1 LKRIETI
8 NGREEQALNLRECEY
23 ILAIAQEG
31 NMGKAA
37 QLLYVSQP
45 TLSKMLSK
53 LEEEIGMPLFERQ
66 STGMVPTSVGETY
79 IQCARR
85 MIELNEQMDQEIKN
99 VTGLQ
104 PLIDVGFP
112 VLRSEMMTRD
122 VFLRLSKEF
131 PGMLVHFIY
140 TPQNK
145 LAVDLL
151 NNRFALGVG
160 IITTKYQQI
169 LNCEKVGNEEY
180 VLVVPK
186 GHPLE
191 RKARAVEGRR
201 YPVISAENLEQ
212 TPFVLSRPDAYSTR
226 FAQRFFMENGIN
238 PPVALTMPQTG
249 NLIHAVAF
257 GAGVALLP
265 SLPLKTLELQ
275 EQLTY
280 LCIEQILEP
289 MEIGVLYRKG
299 YTLSKIET
307 RFIEMLCQT
316 YQNN

>member
-1 LKRIETI
+1 M
-8 NGREEQALNLRECEY
+8 NLRECEY

>member
-1 LKRIETI
+1 M
-8 NGREEQALNLRECEY
+8 NLRECEY

-53 LEEEIGMPLFERQ
+53 LEEEIGAPLFERQ

-85 MIELNEQMDQEIKN
+85 MIELNDQMDQEIKN

-112 VLRSEMMTRD
+112 VLRSEMMTKN

-131 PGMLVHFIY
+131 PGMLVHFTY

-145 LAVDLL
+145 LTVDLL
-151 NNRFALGVG
+151 NNRFSLGVG
-160 IITTKYQQI
+160 IIRTKYQQMVS
-169 LNCEKVGNEEY
+169 CEKVGDEEF

-191 RKARAVEGRR
+191 KKTHAAEGRK
-201 YPVISAENLEQ
+201 YPVISAESLGK

-238 PPVALTMPQTG
+238 PPIVLTMPQTG

-265 SLPLKTLELQ
+265 SLPLEALELQ
-275 EQLTY
+275 DQLTY
-280 LCIEQILEP
+280 LCIEQLSEP
-289 MEIGVLYRKG
+289 MEVGVLYRKG
-299 YTLSKIET
+299 YSLSKIEN
-307 RFIEMLCQT
+307 RFIEMLCRL
-316 YQNN
+316 YRNN